1 MILLLTVRFTSAPDI
16 KCITQSNLAGGM
28 YSSTVTACDDDVLP
42 QVRV

>member
-1 MILLLTVRFTSAPDI
+1 MILLLTIRFAYAPGI

-28 YSSTVTACDDDVLP
+28 YSATACDDDVLP